1 MTDGEEK
8 ILTAE
13 DAEGAETKPEV
24 KRERIEIGRPSPDG
38 SRWTAA

>member
-13 DAEGAETKPEV
+13 DAEGAETKTEK
-24 KRERIEIGRPSPDG
+24 KRERIEIVRPFSDG
-38 SRWTAA
+38 SPWTEA